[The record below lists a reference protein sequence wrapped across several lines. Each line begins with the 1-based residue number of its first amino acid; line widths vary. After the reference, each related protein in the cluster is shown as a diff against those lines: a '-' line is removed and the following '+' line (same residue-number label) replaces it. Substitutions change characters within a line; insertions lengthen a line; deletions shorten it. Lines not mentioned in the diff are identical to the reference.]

1 MFGAE
6 DFMRDIGV
14 GLIGYGLGG
23 RAFHAPFARATPGM
37 DLRAVV
43 SRDAAKVHADL
54 PDMRVVPSVEALLA
68 EPGIDLV
75 VVSSPDALHAEH
87 ALVAIAAGRHVL
99 IDKPFATSLD
109 DARAIAAAGEAAG
122 RVVCAFHNRRW
133 DADFLTLRRL
143 IDDGIL
149 GEIVALE
156 SRFDR
161 WRPDVAPLWKEAR
174 PGGAWF
180 DLGPHLVDQALRL
193 FGRPIAIGADIATL
207 RAGAPAA
214 DYFNV
219 TLRYA
224 ARRVTL
230 HSTKIAAAHGRRFVA
245 HGTRGS
251 WEKHGLDVQE
261 AAALA
266 GGVPGSAGWGVD
278 PLPGVL
284 TIGAAAPV
292 PVPNEAG
299 DYRRLWTALAA
310 AVRGEGPVPVPAQQ
324 AIEVIELLDAG
335 LRSAGQGREVT
346 L

>member
-1 MFGAE
+1 
-6 DFMRDIGV
+6 MRDIGV

-43 SRDAAKVHADL
+43 SGDAAKVHANL
-54 PDMRVVPSVEALLA
+54 PGMRVVPSVEALLA

-87 ALVAIAAGRHVL
+87 ALAAIAAGKHVL
-99 IDKPFATSLD
+99 VDKPFATSPG
-109 DARAIAAAGEAAG
+109 DARAIAAAGAAAG

-133 DADFLTLRRL
+133 DGDFLTLRGL
-143 IDDGIL
+143 IDDGTL
-149 GEIVALE
+149 GEIVTLE

-161 WRPDVAPLWKEAR
+161 WRPEPAPIWKEAR

-180 DLGPHLVDQALRL
+180 DLGPHLVDQAVQL

-207 RAGAPAA
+207 RTGAPAP

-219 TLRYA
+219 TLRYPG
-224 ARRVTL
+224 RRVTL
-230 HSTKIAAAHGRRFVA
+230 HSSKLAAAHGRRFVA

-251 WEKHGLDVQE
+251 WEKHGFDVQE

-266 GGVPGSAGWGVD
+266 GGVPGSVGWGVD
-278 PLPGVL
+278 PSPGML
-284 TIGAAAPV
+284 TIGGEAAV
-292 PVPNEAG
+292 PVPNAAG
-299 DYRRLWTALAA
+299 DYGCFWTALAA
-310 AVRGEGPVPVPAQQ
+310 AVRGDGPVPVPAHE
-324 AIEVIELLDAG
+324 AIDVIDLLVAG
-335 LRSAGQGREVT
+335 VRSAEQGREIT